1 MLQLMLAG
9 LQVGIP
15 VDQWQ
20 LAAPASPDLH
30 AERRCP
36 TVPSGDDIVVC
47 GDRQPDRYRL
57 RPLPQRFETK
67 GGLPLA
73 QTGIGG
79 GTLGVTTQQA
89 MIGNVPVNRVMLTL
103 KLPF

>member
-1 MLQLMLAG
+1 MFRLMLAG
-9 LQVGIP
+9 LQVGTP
-15 VDQWQ
+15 VEQWQ
-20 LAAPASPDLH
+20 LAAPASPGLH
-30 AERRCP
+30 TERRCP
-36 TVPSGDDIVVC
+36 TVPSGDDVVVC

-57 RPLPQRFETK
+57 RPLSQRFEK
-67 GGLPLA
+67 KDGVPLA

-89 MIGNVPVNRVMLTL
+89 MIGNVPSNRVMLTL